1 MKPSKLNQDYT
12 MAKLKSALDETDAV
26 LEIIHSIKLLAEDI
40 KKIATDKQV
49 VERIN
54 NIIETC
60 RKANDTTNH

>member
-12 MAKLKSALDETDAV
+12 MAKLKSALDETDTV
-26 LEIIHSIKLLAEDI
+26 LEIIHDIKLLAEDI

-49 VERIN
+49 IERIN

>member
-1 MKPSKLNQDYT
+1 